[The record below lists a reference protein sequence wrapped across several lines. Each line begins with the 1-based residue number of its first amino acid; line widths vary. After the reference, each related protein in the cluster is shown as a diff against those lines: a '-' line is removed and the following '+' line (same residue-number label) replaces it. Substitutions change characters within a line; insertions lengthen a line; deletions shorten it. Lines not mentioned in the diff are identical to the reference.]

1 MATMIEQPL
10 FATAPEKPKKPKSEG
25 LKTAEQLSSLE
36 KEALLQWADILN
48 VAEKNGIDLDNML
61 DPREANP
68 SYKDVKNHLLKLKDS
83 TLKILFEV
91 DNERD
96 KLRRQGVQ
104 IEA

>member
-10 FATAPEKPKKPKSEG
+10 FAPTPEKPKRPKSEG

-61 DPREANP
+61 DPREANTP
-68 SYKDVKNHLLKLKDS
+68 YKYVKDHLLELKNN
-83 TLKILFEV
+83 TLRILFEV

-96 KLRRQGVQ
+96 KLRRQGVE